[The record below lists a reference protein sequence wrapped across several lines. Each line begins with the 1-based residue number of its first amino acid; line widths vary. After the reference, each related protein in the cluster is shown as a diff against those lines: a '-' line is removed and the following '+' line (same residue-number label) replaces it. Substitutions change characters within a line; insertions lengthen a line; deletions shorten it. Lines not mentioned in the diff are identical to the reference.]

1 MILKKKIGVFEIV
14 VCICLSLLSL
24 FLLFLLCWGVI
35 TSLKTVDDALY
46 NPMKLPTEGWQFNN
60 YLSLVKGFS
69 IITKN
74 AAGLQV
80 RVKMGAILLN
90 TIVYAGVGSFLASFT
105 PLIVAYLCARFKD
118 KKLSKVIYYVNL
130 IVMMLPLV
138 GTYPANLKLVKSI
151 GFYNTLPGILVYQ
164 TIGFT
169 GLYFLVYY
177 AMVKGVDKSY
187 YEAAYLDG
195 AGEWAVLFHIYI
207 PLLKNTFS
215 TVLLLRFIA
224 YWNDYNTPLLYMP
237 AHPTLAF
244 SIYQLSRSNELEFS
258 TLPMRMAAGV
268 FTVFPIVILFIVF
281 RNKLIGNLT
290 VGGVKG

>member
-1 MILKKKIGVFEIV
+1 MKKKIGIFEILV
-14 VCICLSLLSL
+14 FIFLLLLSL
-24 FLLFLLCWGVI
+24 FLIFLLCWGVV

-46 NPMKLPTEGWQFNN
+46 YPMKFPTEGWQFRN
-60 YLSLVKGFS
+60 YLKLISGFN
-69 IITKN
+69 IITNN
-74 AAGLQV
+74 ADGLQV
-80 RVKMGAILLN
+80 RVRMGAILFN
-90 TIVYAGVGSFLASFT
+90 TIAYAGAGAFFASFT

-118 KKLSKVIYYVNL
+118 KRLSKVIYVVNL

-138 GTYPANLKLVKSI
+138 GTYPANLKLVKNI
-151 GFYNTLPGILVYQ
+151 GFYNTLPGILVFQ

-187 YEAAYLDG
+187 FEAAYMDG
-195 AGEWAVLFHIYI
+195 AGERSVLFNIYI